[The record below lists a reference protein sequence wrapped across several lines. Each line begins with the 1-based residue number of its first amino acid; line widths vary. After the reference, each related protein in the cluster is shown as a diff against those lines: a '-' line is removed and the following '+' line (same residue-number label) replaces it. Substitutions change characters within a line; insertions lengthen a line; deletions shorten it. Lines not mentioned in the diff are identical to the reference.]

1 MRSQNVITFVIARAM
16 SDRIARS
23 RERDVIYWTLQGPR
37 EMRQQ
42 RLIKT
47 TSLTHTKLRHLRG
60 HFEEREKVLYFPT
73 QRSTLLND
81 PFAHS
86 STTTTF
92 SAFKLHKYVIYS
104 IVDIYVNFHAAQRS
118 GC

>member
-1 MRSQNVITFVIARAM
+1 MQTCLLDQCWVERSQNAITFVIARAM

-47 TSLTHTKLRHLRG
+47 TSLTHTKLGHLRG
-60 HFEEREKVLYFPT
+60 HFEEREKVF
-73 QRSTLLND
+73 LN
-81 PFAHS
+81 
-86 STTTTF
+86 
-92 SAFKLHKYVIYS
+92 
-104 IVDIYVNFHAAQRS
+104 
-118 GC
+118 